1 MPSRMIHYLIA
12 GRVSAQIP
20 IADKNRFYIGSLC
33 PDMSWR
39 QDDSKRRTHYTEV
52 TGDKKGMNWNTFVS
66 RYREEMKQDDLYFGV
81 LCHLITDSI
90 WFCEMAEPRIRAK
103 AGSKEERQ
111 QGFMAAYLDFHR
123 LNYLLRREFGLTYEL
138 AEDRNISLDG
148 IHPEFY
154 DDVFG
159 GLYEDFLT
167 SHLPKR
173 KSLPYTLTRLQCPV
187 SDTVLRYAWKRLQLS
202 GRGGTSCAGRMV
214 CSTQGIVR
222 VPAEHDR
229 TVGILIM

>member
-12 GRVSAQIP
+12 ERVAAQIS
-20 IADKNRFYIGSLC
+20 IADQNRFYIGSLC

-39 QDDSKRRTHYTEV
+39 KDDSKLRTHYTEV

-66 RYREEMKQDDLYFGV
+66 RYQEEMKQDDLYLGV
-81 LCHLITDSI
+81 LCHLITDGI
-90 WFCEMAEPRIRAK
+90 WFFEMSEPYIRAK

-123 LNYLLRREFGLTYEL
+123 LNYLLRREFGLTYHL
-138 AEDRNISLDG
+138 TEDRNISLDG

-159 GLYEDFLT
+159 GLYEDFFNE
-167 SHLPKR
+167 P
-173 KSLPYTLTRLQCPV
+173 
-187 SDTVLRYAWKRLQLS
+187 
-202 GRGGTSCAGRMV
+202 
-214 CSTQGIVR
+214 
-222 VPAEHDR
+222 PAEKEEL
-229 TVGILIM
+229 TVYPWEVSVSCIEHCIAVCIEAIAAFRKGETLPAPEKWFVPRRE

>member
-1 MPSRMIHYLIA
+1 MPSRMIHYLVA
-12 GRVSAQIP
+12 ERVSAQLP

-39 QDDSKRRTHYTEV
+39 KDDSKRRTHYTEIA
-52 TGDKKGMNWNTFVS
+52 GDKKGMNWNTFVG
-66 RYREEMKQDDLYFGV
+66 RYREEMKQDDLYLGV

-123 LNYLLRREFGLTYEL
+123 LNYLLRREFGLTYHL
-138 AEDRNISLDG
+138 TEDRNISLDG

-159 GLYEDFLT
+159 GLHEDFF
-167 SHLPKR
+167 SEP
-173 KSLPYTLTRLQCPV
+173 
-187 SDTVLRYAWKRLQLS
+187 
-202 GRGGTSCAGRMV
+202 
-214 CSTQGIVR
+214 
-222 VPAEHDR
+222 PAEKEELTIYPWEASVSCIEHCIAVCIEAITAFR
-229 TVGILIM
+229 KGETLPAPEVWFVPLRE